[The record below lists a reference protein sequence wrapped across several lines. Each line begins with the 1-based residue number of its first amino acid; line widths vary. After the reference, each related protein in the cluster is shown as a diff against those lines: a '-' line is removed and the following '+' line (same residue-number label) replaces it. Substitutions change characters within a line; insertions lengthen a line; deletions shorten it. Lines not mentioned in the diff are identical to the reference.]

1 MKQVMTG
8 MAALWLLL
16 TAASCTGKGER
27 YVDLNTGT
35 PFKLVKDGQTGLMVD
50 AQTGKPLNI
59 YIDRATNDTID
70 GRSGK
75 IINGHVVKIDN
86 SLYAYTDE
94 AMARHWPQ
102 LNTLATTH

>member
-35 PFKLVKDGQTGLMVD
+35 PFDLVKDGQTGLMVD

-59 YIDRATNDTID
+59 YTDRTTYDTLDSHI
-70 GRSGK
+70 GK
-75 IINGHVVKIDN
+75 VINGQIEKRDN
-86 SLYAYTDE
+86 SFYAYK
-94 AMARHWPQ
+94 
-102 LNTLATTH
+102 ATKSKVQA